1 MSTWIG
7 PSRQIRTSPTERPL
21 WRSGPY
27 EEFAGRHS
35 IIYPVWALLASDWGL
50 AYGWCVADQAEQLEA
65 YLKQCYKQQHDNSLP
80 ALVQR

>member
-1 MSTWIG
+1 M
-7 PSRQIRTSPTERPL
+7 
-21 WRSGPY
+21 
-27 EEFAGRHS
+27 
-35 IIYPVWALLASDWGL
+35 YPVWALLASDWGL